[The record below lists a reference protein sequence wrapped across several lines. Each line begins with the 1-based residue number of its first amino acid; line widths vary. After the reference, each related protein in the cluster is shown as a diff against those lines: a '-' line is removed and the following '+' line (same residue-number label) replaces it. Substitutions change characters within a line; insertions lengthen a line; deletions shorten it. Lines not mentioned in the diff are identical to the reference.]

1 MFNTFID
8 SNGNVQYIPTV
19 NTYSQLPIINPMINQ
34 MINPIINP
42 IINPFYISDNDSEKS
57 PLSYT
62 SGPLIL
68 NTKSNLDVNDDPEL
82 RIRVTNYFYNKY
94 HNIWLPFSFV
104 KLQKY
109 LINDNDE
116 IKFIKN
122 IDEFEQKK
130 ENNDDKV
137 EYIIKNIFGK
147 HEMVKFLDRFVRK
160 RNVNWYDLRTK
171 HADIIKSELYD
182 KLKNHMKKIIL
193 EKL

>member
-19 NTYSQLPIINPMINQ
+19 NTYSQFPMINP
-34 MINPIINP
+34 MINPIINSM
-42 IINPFYISDNDSEKS
+42 INPYYNTNNDSEKS
-57 PLSYT
+57 PISYT

-68 NTKSNLDVNDDPEL
+68 NTKSDIDVNDDPEL
-82 RIRVTNYFYNKY
+82 RIRVTNYFYNKFRD
-94 HNIWLPFSFV
+94 IWLPFSFV
-104 KLQKY
+104 KLQKF
-109 LINDNDE
+109 LINDKDE

-122 IDEFEQKK
+122 IDEYEQKK
-130 ENNDDKV
+130 ENNNDKV

-160 RNVNWYDLRTK
+160 RNVNWYDLRSK
-171 HADIIKSELYD
+171 HSDKIKSELYD
-182 KLKNHMKKIIL
+182 KLKNHMKKIVL